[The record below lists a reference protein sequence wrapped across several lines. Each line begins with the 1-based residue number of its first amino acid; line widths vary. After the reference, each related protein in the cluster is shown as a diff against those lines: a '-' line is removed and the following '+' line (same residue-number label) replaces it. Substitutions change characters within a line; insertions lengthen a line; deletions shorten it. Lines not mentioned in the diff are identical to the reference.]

1 MADKLFENNENDK
14 GLDINYVINIIQQI
28 LDKAHTNVQ
37 KRQIVIR
44 PNEQNPKEISMAC
57 PLCGDSK
64 NRMNQK
70 RGHLFIKNFFFVCY
84 NERETDS
91 MSFTKLCEKFN
102 IQLDPEKKMQIYDYL
117 SQNMS
122 FSSKEDF
129 SIDTLDKLID
139 AKEYMDFLNDKKG
152 SFLSNISPIRKD
164 SLAFTYLRNR
174 KITNYTNI
182 LSGILRI
189 TDRWK
194 EPVIII
200 LNRRGNKLLGFQIR
214 NLKDEKDK
222 RIYKE
227 HEFEYLYNYKNVDNQ
242 LDELE
247 AISYNK
253 LSHLFNILNVDFNL
267 PVNAFEG
274 YLDSIFFPNSISL
287 LGLDTDTSVV
297 ENDSIDL
304 RFVFDNDEPGLRK
317 AKKMLLQGKTV
328 FLWRKLYDDLAKG
341 NYAYRNE
348 LNNIKDINKLVQFLD
363 NSNIYY
369 DLNLENYFSKDQFDM
384 IYLEDKPRK
393 VKTGM
398 KTQSQ
403 SSEWDNIV
411 L

>member
-1 MADKLFENNENDK
+1 MVDELFENNNTK
-14 GLDINYVINIIQQI
+14 GLDINYIVNIVQSV
-28 LDKAHTNVQ
+28 LDKVHSNPQ
-37 KRQIVIR
+37 KRILKIR
-44 PNEQNPKEISMAC
+44 PNEQNSKEISMAC
-57 PLCGDSK
+57 AVCGDSHDK
-64 NRMNQK
+64 MSAK
-70 RGHLFIKNFFFVCY
+70 RSHFYFRNMYIKCF
-84 NERETDS
+84 NEDSCS
-91 MSFTKLCEKFN
+91 MSFTKWCEKFN

-129 SIDTLDKLID
+129 AIDTLDRLID
-139 AKEYMDFLNDKKG
+139 AKEYMDFLNDKNG

-182 LSGILRI
+182 LQGIYHI
-189 TDRWK
+189 TEKWK

-214 NLKDEKDK
+214 NLKNEKDK

-247 AISYNK
+247 SISYNK

-274 YLDSIFFPNSISL
+274 YLDSVFFPNSISL

-304 RFVFDNDEPGLRK
+304 RFVFDNDEPGIRK
-317 AKKMLLQGKTV
+317 TKKMLSQGKTV

-348 LNNIKDINKLVQFLD
+348 LNNIKDINKLVQLLD
-363 NSNIYY
+363 NPNIYY

-398 KTQSQ
+398 KTQS
-403 SSEWDNIV
+403 SEWDNIV